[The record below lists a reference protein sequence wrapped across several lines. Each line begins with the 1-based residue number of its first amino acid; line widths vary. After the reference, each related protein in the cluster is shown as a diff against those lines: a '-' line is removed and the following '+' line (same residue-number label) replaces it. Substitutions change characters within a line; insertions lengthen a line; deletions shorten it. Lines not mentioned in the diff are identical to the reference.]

1 MSDITPV
8 WSIRN
13 VPSELIKRISLT
25 ATSRDMTVREF
36 VIDVLTRALESTPD
50 AQPVRQHEIESRL
63 SELESRINEVRQVAS
78 HQLMLMIEK
87 EWISKAAEA
96 EPGSIMA
103 DAIDR
108 LERQAAYQDLE
119 NNREF

>member
-1 MSDITPV
+1 MSEITPV

-25 ATSRDMTVREF
+25 ATARDMTVREF

-78 HQLMLMIEK
+78 HQLMLMIKK
-87 EWISKAAEA
+87 EWMSKPAEV
-96 EPGSIMA
+96 EPGSIMS
-103 DAIDR
+103 DAVDS
-108 LERQAAYQDLE
+108 LERQEAYQDLE